1 MISIIIPSYNQQAY
15 LPDAVDSVLQQTSI
29 DWELVIVDDKSSDHS
44 LEIANHYAEEHPK
57 ISIVEHKENKGLATS
72 RNTGVAKAIGE
83 YCLFLD
89 ADDMLM
95 PNAIERIEE
104 EIKKGHEIIAPSLK
118 EFGISNYS
126 VRLLED
132 PKLEDFRLGNR
143 VGYCQA
149 IKTSLLKEVGGYD
162 PRMIWGYE
170 DLHLTIK
177 LLTYGAK
184 IKTIPEILWLYR
196 TKEQS
201 MITTAKQ
208 HHREL
213 LDIINSDFPEAKLDF
228 DA

>member
-1 MISIIIPSYNQQAY
+1 MISIIIPSYGQQDY
-15 LPDAVDSVLQQTSI
+15 LPDAIDSVLQQTSI
-29 DWELVIVDDKSSDHS
+29 NWELIIVDDEGPDHS
-44 LEIANHYAEEHPK
+44 LEIANHYAEENPK
-57 ISIVEHKENKGLATS
+57 ITVIEQKNAGLAEA
-72 RNTGVAKAIGE
+72 RNTGIKHAIGE

-95 PNAIERIEE
+95 PNAVERIEK
-104 EIKKGHEIIAPSLK
+104 EITNGHEIIAPSLK
-118 EFGISNYS
+118 EFGMNNNTVI
-126 VRLLED
+126 LLEN
-132 PKLEDFRLGNR
+132 PILEDFRLGNR

-162 PRMIWGYE
+162 PRMKWGYE

-177 LLTYGAK
+177 LLTHGAK
-184 IKTIPEILWLYR
+184 IKTIPEVLWLYR
-196 TKEQS
+196 IKGNS